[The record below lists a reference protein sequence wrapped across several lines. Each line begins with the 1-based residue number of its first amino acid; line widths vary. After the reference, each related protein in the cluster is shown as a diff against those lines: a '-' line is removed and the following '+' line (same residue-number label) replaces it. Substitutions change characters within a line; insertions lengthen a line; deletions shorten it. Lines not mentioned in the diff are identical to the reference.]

1 MPYTILVTPTATD
14 DIAVAIEYYNL
25 VATDLGYRFADLVA
39 EYFDRIADLPTASAI
54 RYKNVRCKPMKRF
67 PYLIMFTI
75 DEAAHAVN
83 ILRVFNTY
91 QEPLH

>member
-1 MPYTILVTPTATD
+1 MPYTIFITPTATD
-14 DIAVAIEYYNL
+14 DIAAAIEYYNAL
-25 VATDLGYRFADLVA
+25 ATDLGYRFADLVA
-39 EYFDRIADLPTASAI
+39 EYFDRIADLPTASAV

-67 PYLIMFTI
+67 PYLITFTI
-75 DEAAHAVN
+75 DEPTHSVN

>member
-1 MPYTILVTPTATD
+1 MPYTILVTPTATE
-14 DIAVAIEYYNL
+14 DIAVAVEYYNA
-25 VATDLGYRFADLVA
+25 VAVDLGYRFADLVA
-39 EYFDRIADLPTASAI
+39 EYFDRIVELPTASAI

-67 PYLIMFTI
+67 PFLIAFTI
-75 DEAAHAVN
+75 DEANHAVN

>member
-1 MPYTILVTPTATD
+1 MPYTIFVTPTATE

-54 RYKNVRCKPMKRF
+54 RYKNVRCKSMKRF

-75 DEAAHAVN
+75 DEAAHSVN